1 MVLLHESFPTD
12 KGVVVFVFID
22 AYTGPL
28 LESELCSLAYLIQPY
43 HELQLLAAD
52 SDRLITTLVE
62 YLQDRPDE
70 NDDLVQE
77 KHLIQFDRLCESV
90 FLALAGLAS
99 NREEIRLKI
108 VSERNMLKSL
118 SEGLNGDNVNIK
130 ITAMR
135 SANVNEGV
143 NVHSYVHSLMKFAIF
158 THTHT
163 HTQMS
168 SQPFSLYQAFAY

>member
-1 MVLLHESFPTD
+1 MKYPVFYFPLT
-12 KGVVVFVFID
+12 I
-22 AYTGPL
+22 PL
-28 LESELCSLAYLIQPY
+28 LAYLIQPY
-43 HELQLLAAD
+43 RELQLLAAD

-77 KHLIQFDRLCESV
+77 KHLNQFDRLRESV
-90 FLALAGLAS
+90 FLALAGLGS

-135 SANVNEGV
+135 SINPIVCCFLKVDVLHIGNLAPI
-143 NVHSYVHSLMKFAIF
+143 L
-158 THTHT
+158 
-163 HTQMS
+163 
-168 SQPFSLYQAFAY
+168 

>member
-1 MVLLHESFPTD
+1 MPRFWCKWVDINFHKF
-12 KGVVVFVFID
+12 
-22 AYTGPL
+22 
-28 LESELCSLAYLIQPY
+28 ELVTSSSLYLAYLIQPY

-52 SDRLITTLVE
+52 SDKLIATLVE

-77 KHLIQFDRLCESV
+77 KHLIQFDRLRENV
-90 FLALAGLAS
+90 FQALASLGS

-118 SEGLNGDNVNIK
+118 SEGLNGENVNIK

-135 SANVNEGV
+135 WARATVLARLLSVLLHG
-143 NVHSYVHSLMKFAIF
+143 YVLDCMA
-158 THTHT
+158 T
-163 HTQMS
+163 
-168 SQPFSLYQAFAY
+168 